1 MTSSRGMART
11 FSSSSITTSG
21 WADGRSIL
29 LMTGMIVEALGQRE
43 VDVGQ
48 RLGLD
53 ALGGVDHQDR
63 PLAGLQ
69 AAADLV
75 A

>member
-1 MTSSRGMART
+1 M
-11 FSSSSITTSG
+11 TTSG

-29 LMTGMIVEALGQRE
+29 LRTGMIVRPFVEGK

-48 RLGLD
+48 GLGLD
-53 ALGGVDHQDR
+53 PLGGVDDEDR
-63 PLAGLQ
+63 ALAGLE

-75 A
+75 ARSRRGRACRSG